1 MHTIRDKRVQLRR
14 LHESGCFVIPNPW
27 DAGSARYLA
36 SLGFKALAS
45 TSSGAAWSLGRPDNG
60 ITLDM
65 ALAHIRTVVEATDLP
80 LNADFESG
88 FAPDAEGVAR
98 HVALCLQTGVAALSI
113 EDSTGD
119 AAHPLHD
126 LPTAVERLRAAR
138 AAIDASDATDASDAS
153 AATDASGAANA
164 SAAGDA
170 RALLVGRAECFLVG
184 HPRPLAES
192 IRRLEAYAA
201 AGADVLYAPGLSTP
215 ADIAAVV
222 AAVAPKPLNVLALPR
237 MNLTVA
243 DLADLGVRRISVG
256 GALARAAWGAF
267 IHAAREIAGD
277 GSFAALAAAPPATD
291 LNGLFAGAPFE
302 A

>member
-1 MHTIRDKRVQLRR
+1 MLTTRDKRVRLRR

-119 AAHPLHD
+119 PAHPLHD

-138 AAIDASDATDASDAS
+138 AAIDASDA
-153 AATDASGAANA
+153 SGA

-201 AGADVLYAPGLSTP
+201 AGADVLYAPGLGAP

-267 IHAAREIAGD
+267 IHAAREIAGA

-291 LNGLFAGAPFE
+291 LNGFFAGAPPVRPS
-302 A
+302 